1 MKTLTLIK
9 STLILISCVSSS
21 SSKENTKDPSL
32 FFNYSKE
39 VLQKTKNIAAITVNM
54 SNAQTPASPKEQ
66 LQELNLP
73 TAVWIGK
80 EDEVLDAIKVISFF
94 KENSPKSFTEIVEGE
109 KHLSILLTVSNHIG
123 PWIHDIVQ

>member
-1 MKTLTLIK
+1 MFGTHGN
-9 STLILISCVSSS
+9 
-21 SSKENTKDPSL
+21 SKAV

-54 SNAQTPASPKEQ
+54 SNAQTPTSPKEQ

-109 KHLSILLTVSNHIG
+109 KHLSILLKC
-123 PWIHDIVQ
+123 

>member
-1 MKTLTLIK
+1 LPDFDKA
-9 STLILISCVSSS
+9 
-21 SSKENTKDPSL
+21 

-73 TAVWIGK
+73 AAVWIGK

-94 KENSPKSFTEIVEGE
+94 KENNPKSFTKIVEGE
-109 KHLSILLTVSNHIG
+109 KHLSILLAVSNHIG
-123 PWIHDIVQ
+123 PWINDVVR